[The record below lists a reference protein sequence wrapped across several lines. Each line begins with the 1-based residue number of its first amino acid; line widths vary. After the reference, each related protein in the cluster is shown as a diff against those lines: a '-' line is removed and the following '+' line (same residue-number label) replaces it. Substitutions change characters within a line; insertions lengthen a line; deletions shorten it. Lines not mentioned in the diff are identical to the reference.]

1 MIVMKRICL
10 FFIFTLPCL
19 FCDDDI
25 EQELK
30 LDLFSNDYTQL
41 QSLFSNC
48 SKLKDPLG
56 AYPIKQSPPVYPRRA
71 LENGIEGI
79 VLIKMLVRK
88 DGTVK
93 ETEVVW
99 SSADDSRSQNLFH
112 SRSIKAG
119 NKFIYKPKLNKDG
132 QKVEFT
138 SYSTIAYSIEGN
150 EEVLN
155 LGNQSREFRKYRKL
169 MKNDPQ
175 RFLEEIDIVLN
186 KNILQPMQKAI
197 YLYFK
202 ALALSQQGE
211 EKEKIIQTFEE
222 SQKLYWEIQTYVTDD
237 EDEKDI
243 YLMGRNESKLHTF
256 VGPLLSQLYL
266 EKRMWNEAAIQSS
279 TVIRNSRQNQKKPSG
294 RLYQSYI
301 HLGISAFN
309 LKLWCEA
316 DESWTIAKAM
326 AKRLK
331 REFPDSLSKFKDEA
345 KKRHNLQSSLH

>member
-1 MIVMKRICL
+1 MKRLCL
-10 FFIFTLPCL
+10 L
-19 FCDDDI
+19 FMFSFSYLFSAEEI
-25 EQELK
+25 EQKLE
-30 LDLFSNDYTQL
+30 LDLSSNDYTQL
-41 QSLFSNC
+41 QSLFSGC

-56 AYPIKQSPPVYPRRA
+56 AYPIKQSPPVYPTRA
-71 LENGIEGI
+71 IEEGIEGI
-79 VLIKMLVRK
+79 TLIKMMVRQ

-93 ETEVVW
+93 ETKVVW

-119 NKFIYKPKLNKDG
+119 NKFIYEPKLNKHG
-132 QKVEFT
+132 QKIEFT
-138 SYSTIAYSIEGN
+138 AYSTVVYGIKGQ
-150 EEVLN
+150 EEILN
-155 LGNQSREFRKYRKL
+155 LGNQSKEFRKYRRL

-175 RFLEEIDIVLN
+175 RFLEEIDILFN

-202 ALALSQQGE
+202 GLVLSQQGE
-211 EKEKIIQTFEE
+211 EKEKIIKTLEE
-222 SQKLYWEIQTYVTDD
+222 SQKLYWKIHTYVTDD

-256 VGPLLSQLYL
+256 VGPLLSQFYL

-279 TVIRNSRQNQKKPSG
+279 TVIRNSRQNKQKPSG
-294 RLYQSYI
+294 RLYQSFI

-345 KKRHNLQSSLH
+345 NKRRNL

>member
-186 KNILQPMQKAI
+186 ENILQPMQKAI

-202 ALALSQQGE
+202 GRVLSQQGE
-211 EKEKIIQTFEE
+211 EKEKIIQTLEE
-222 SQKLYWEIQTYVTDD
+222 SQKIYWKIHTYVTDD

>member
-1 MIVMKRICL
+1 MIVMKRLCL
-10 FFIFTLPCL
+10 LFIFTFSCL
-19 FCDDDI
+19 FCADDI

-56 AYPIKQSPPVYPRRA
+56 AYPINQSPPVYPTRA
-71 LENGIEGI
+71 LEEGIEGI
-79 VLIKMLVRK
+79 TLIKMMVRK

-119 NKFIYKPKLNKDG
+119 NKFIYEPKLNKDG

-138 SYSTIAYSIEGN
+138 TYSTIAYSIEGN

-186 KNILQPMQKAI
+186 ENILQPMQKAI

-202 ALALSQQGE
+202 GRVLSQQGE
-211 EKEKIIQTFEE
+211 EKEKIIQTLEE
-222 SQKLYWEIQTYVTDD
+222 SQKLYWKIHTYVTDD

-266 EKRMWNEAAIQSS
+266 QKRMWNEAAIQSS

-316 DESWTIAKAM
+316 DESWGVAKAM

-345 KKRHNLQSSLH
+345 NKRRNL

>member
-1 MIVMKRICL
+1 MIVMKRLCL

-19 FCDDDI
+19 FCADDI

-71 LENGIEGI
+71 LEAGIEGI
-79 VLIKMLVRK
+79 TLVKIMVRK

-112 SRSIKAG
+112 RSSIKAG
-119 NKFIYKPKLNKDG
+119 NKFIYEPKLNKDG

-138 SYSTIAYSIEGN
+138 TYSTIAYSIDGN

-186 KNILQPMQKAI
+186 ENILQPMQKAI

-202 ALALSQQGE
+202 ARVLSQQGE
-211 EKEKIIQTFEE
+211 EKEKIIQTLEE
-222 SQKLYWEIQTYVTDD
+222 SQKLYWKIHTYVTDD

-266 EKRMWNEAAIQSS
+266 QKRMWNEAAIQSS

-316 DESWTIAKAM
+316 DESWAIAKAM

-345 KKRHNLQSSLH
+345 NKRRNL

>member
-1 MIVMKRICL
+1 MKRLCL
-10 FFIFTLPCL
+10 L
-19 FCDDDI
+19 FMFSFSYLFSAEEI
-25 EQELK
+25 EQKLE
-30 LDLFSNDYTQL
+30 LDLSSIDYTQL
-41 QSLFSNC
+41 QSLFSGC

-56 AYPIKQSPPVYPRRA
+56 AYPIKQSPPVYPTRA
-71 LENGIEGI
+71 IEEGIEGI
-79 VLIKMLVRK
+79 TLIKMMVRQ

-119 NKFIYKPKLNKDG
+119 NKFIYEPKLNKHG
-132 QKVEFT
+132 QKIEFT
-138 SYSTIAYSIEGN
+138 AYSTVVYSIEGR

-155 LGNQSREFRKYRKL
+155 LGNQSREFRKYRRL

-186 KNILQPMQKAI
+186 ENILQPMQKAI

-202 ALALSQQGE
+202 GRVLSQQGE
-211 EKEKIIQTFEE
+211 EKEKIIQTLEE
-222 SQKLYWEIQTYVTDD
+222 SQKIYWKIHTYVTDD

-266 EKRMWNEAAIQSS
+266 QKRMWNEAAIQSS

-316 DESWTIAKAM
+316 DESWGIAKAM

-345 KKRHNLQSSLH
+345 KKRRNLQSS